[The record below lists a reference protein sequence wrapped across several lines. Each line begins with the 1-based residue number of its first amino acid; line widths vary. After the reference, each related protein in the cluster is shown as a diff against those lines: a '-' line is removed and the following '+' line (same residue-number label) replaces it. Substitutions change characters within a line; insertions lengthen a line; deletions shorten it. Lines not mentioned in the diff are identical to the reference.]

1 MRMYGALVCNIASF
15 FLEHANSNKSLI
27 WRAGS
32 PNPNNHLCK
41 IYLQNVSFWK
51 VHNVNVF
58 LIQHCGIL
66 SSQLLLGGPMRTRC
80 ACVGVLEGR
89 QFISVPASRHV
100 FANSAKPLQQEG
112 RQSVGERESPN
123 PQSKLQRLLQSCTAS
138 EKHTKVTLLHDHAQT
153 SWPPSSWY
161 TVKGKSHGIPARQ
174 YGHKRE
180 CAQLW
185 SA

>member
-1 MRMYGALVCNIASF
+1 MWMYGALVCNIASF

-32 PNPNNHLCK
+32 QNPNNHLCK

-51 VHNVNVF
+51 VHNVTVC

-80 ACVGVLEGR
+80 VCVGVLEFLFLR
-89 QFISVPASRHV
+89 RDTFWPTQRNLCCFW
-100 FANSAKPLQQEG
+100 
-112 RQSVGERESPN
+112 RQSVGERESAN
-123 PQSKLQRLLQSCTAS
+123 PQSKRQRLLLSCTAS

-153 SWPPSSWY
+153 SWPRAAE
-161 TVKGKSHGIPARQ
+161 TQ
-174 YGHKRE
+174 
-180 CAQLW
+180 
-185 SA
+185 